1 MIMSLERTGS
11 ALRFAVI
18 VGVFW
23 GFCFGGSSF
32 AQASAESEHTLS
44 IPAQNADDAVKALAR
59 ESRRSVLFQ
68 TEDVMAV
75 DTNPLEGTY
84 SLQQALDE
92 MFEGTK
98 LQGGLTESGAIIVS
112 QRKVL
117 NTSGGNE
124 PMQKKRTGFF
134 LTSALSSLAATA
146 AIAQD
151 TTPASENQDEIIVV
165 GSQIKG
171 ANIAGALPIS
181 VLGEEEIALT
191 GAVSGDELLAS
202 IPQIGQ
208 ATFNGVGFTGVN
220 GAQGDVSSVN
230 LRAIGTGNTL
240 VLLNGRRL
248 VLHPGTQVENL
259 VPVNSVNS
267 NALPVTGISR
277 VEVLRDGAAALY
289 GTDAVAGVI
298 NTVLKDDFEG
308 FVGSVQYGTSE
319 GTSLDELS
327 ATIEAGHTFNDGR
340 TNISFFGNFLNRN
353 GMPATD
359 LRNSST
365 EDLRDFFVGTVF
377 DGDTQLRNLSTQ
389 TAWGEFQTI
398 DGSDVPGLAD
408 NDINIRPDALC
419 TDVGEFISLVGGVCA
434 DEGGSID
441 TSLRLDRA
449 RYRDLIGD
457 TKRGSGFLFINHE
470 LSSDFELYGE
480 FSYYRSS
487 FFRRRETAQQLSS
500 NRVVVP
506 STNFYNPFGVDLRI
520 MDLRPLDV
528 GQRNINV
535 DNDSIRLLGGIRG
548 DINGGWDVDSAI
560 LYSEATTESI
570 TNRVSNTLFQQALS
584 LSTSDAYNPFIGG
597 NTTDTNAP
605 NVTFNSQSTI
615 DSFMVDVSRRSK
627 TSILLGDLKFSNA
640 DLFTFPAG
648 GVGMA
653 IGFEARREEF
663 LDDRDD
669 RLDGTITFTD
679 IVTGTTNLSDVMG
692 TSPTPDTQGAR
703 NVFSAFVETAVP
715 LVSPDMNIPL
725 VESLDLQLAGR
736 FESFSDVGEV
746 VKPKVA
752 ISWYPA
758 SWLQIRGA
766 YARGFRAP
774 NLEQINANGI
784 RRVNTNREDWIL
796 CEATS
801 LANAT
806 AFDTGDCDGNSVESV
821 RSGGPNLQPEN
832 NQNFSLGAVFQPEG
846 SGLTF
851 TVDYWKIKQTDV
863 VGIFG
868 DQNQISLDYLL
879 RLQGS
884 SNPNV
889 VRDTPDA
896 TQIALYTAAGLTP
909 AGDILSV
916 TDDYVNLN
924 PRQASGL
931 DFGLYYDFETNFGDF
946 SFSANAAHLLDFFQ
960 DPSSEAADL
969 LAAIDAGT
977 ISDEVD
983 IGGAESLVE
992 QNGRPRWR
1000 GTAGLTWRNGPV
1012 GAGVFGRYIGPV
1024 TDTSVTGPGGEIFR
1038 VDEWMSVNLYLQYTL
1053 EDAGVASNTRFRFGV
1068 RNLTDELPP
1077 LADEFATGFYE
1088 ELHSSRGRYWYG
1100 SIRKEF

>member
-1 MIMSLERTGS
+1 MTNAMILSLGKLRL
-11 ALRFAVI
+11 ALRCVVLWAMI
-18 VGVFW
+18 CGLCVGFDA
-23 GFCFGGSSF
+23 F
-32 AQASAESEHTLS
+32 AQEPAGGRHALD
-44 IPAQNADDAVKALAR
+44 IPAQKAENAVKLLAR
-59 ESRRSVLFQ
+59 ASRRSVLFQ
-68 TEDVMAV
+68 TDDVMAV
-75 DTNPLEGTY
+75 DTNRLKGTY
-84 SLQQALDE
+84 SLQQALDK
-92 MFEGTK
+92 MFEGTS

-112 QRKVL
+112 QRKVE

-124 PMQKKRTGFF
+124 PMQKKRSGFF
-134 LTSALSSLAATA
+134 LTTALSSLAATA

-151 TTPASENQDEIIVV
+151 TTPASENQDVIVVV

-171 ANIAGALPIS
+171 ADIAGALPVT

-308 FVGSVQYGTSE
+308 LIGTVQYGTSE
-319 GTSLDELS
+319 GAALDELT

-359 LRNSST
+359 LLNSST
-365 EDLRDFFVGTVF
+365 EDLRDFFVGTPF
-377 DGDTQLRNLSTQ
+377 EGDTQLRNLSTQ
-389 TAWGEFQTI
+389 TAWGEFRSLSGTI
-398 DGSDVPGLAD
+398 PAIGDDD
-408 NDINIRPDALC
+408 FHIQPDTFSGCLVALP
-419 TDVGEFISLVGGVCA
+419 GGVCA
-434 DEGGSID
+434 DDGGSID
-441 TSLRLDRA
+441 TALRLDRA

-457 TKRGSGFLFINHE
+457 TKRGNGFLFINHDLNNDLE
-470 LSSDFELYGE
+470 LFGE

-487 FFRRRETAQQLSS
+487 FFRRRETAQMLSS

-506 STNFYNPFGVDLRI
+506 ASNFHNPFGVDLQIR
-520 MDLRPLDV
+520 DLRPIDV
-528 GQRNINV
+528 GQREINV
-535 DNDSIRLLGGIRG
+535 DNDSFRALGGIRG
-548 DINGGWDVDSAI
+548 DIGNGWDVDSAL

-570 TNRVSNTLFQQALS
+570 TNRISNTLFQQALA
-584 LSTSDAYNPFIGG
+584 LTTPDAYNPFAGG
-597 NTTDTNAP
+597 DVTDTNAP
-605 NVTFNSQSTI
+605 NLTVNSQATI
-615 DSFMVDVSRRSK
+615 DSFLVDVSRRSK
-627 TSILLGDLKFSNA
+627 TSILLGDIKFSNA
-640 DLFTFPAG
+640 NLFEFPAG
-648 GVGMA
+648 GVGVA
-653 IGFEARREEF
+653 VGVEARRETF

-679 IVTGTTNLSDVMG
+679 MVTGVTNLSDVMG
-692 TSPTPDTQGAR
+692 TSPTPDTDGAR
-703 NVFSAFVETAVP
+703 SVYSAFIETAVP
-715 LVSPDMNIPL
+715 VVSPEMGIPL
-725 VESLDLQLAGR
+725 VQRLDFQLAAR
-736 FESFSDVGEV
+736 FESYSDVGEV
-746 VKPKVA
+746 AKPKIA

-774 NLEQINANGI
+774 NLEQINATGI
-784 RRVNTNREDWIL
+784 RRVNGGREDWIV
-796 CEATS
+796 CEATAR
-801 LANAT
+801 ANMT

-821 RSGGPNLQPEN
+821 RAGGPNLQPEN

-846 SGLTF
+846 SGLTL
-851 TVDYWKIKQTDV
+851 TVDYWKIKQTDL

-879 RLQGS
+879 RVQGS

-896 TQIALYTAAGLTP
+896 ATAALFTAAGLTP
-909 AGDILSV
+909 AGEIIEV
-916 TDDYVNLN
+916 RDDFTNLN
-924 PRQASGL
+924 PREASGL
-931 DFGLYYDFETNFGDF
+931 DFGLHYDFDTGIGDF

-960 DPSSEAADL
+960 DPSPPGAEL
-969 LAAIDAGT
+969 LAAIAAGT

-983 IGGAESLVE
+983 IPGQESLVE
-992 QNGRPRWR
+992 QNGRPKWR
-1000 GTAGLTWRNGPV
+1000 GTAGLTWRNGPL
-1012 GAGVFGRYIGPV
+1012 GAGAFGRYIGPV

-1038 VDEWMSVNLYLQYTL
+1038 VDDWMSVNLYVQYTI
-1053 EDAGVASNTRFRFGV
+1053 DNAGPVSNTRLRFGV
-1068 RNLTDELPP
+1068 RNVTDEKPP